1 MMAMFPV
8 LISSGF
14 LAILVAAGSEMRGGR
29 EPQDSWLFNME
40 LIHRAAIDVAARRGF
55 SAGAAD
61 PDMPW
66 PFRNPGSW
74 RSEIIAD
81 AGRSVVLT
89 WPSGGN
95 LPAGSAR
102 ALRERFRPAVLPALG
117 GGRRLRHFL
126 GEFARTE
133 DSRASIGGTDI
144 PSPSADI
151 AAGLPVMGSWVL
163 Q

>member
-14 LAILVAAGSEMRGGR
+14 LAILVSAGPELRSGKESP
-29 EPQDSWLFNME
+29 ESWLFNME
-40 LIHRAAIDVAARRGF
+40 LMHRAAIEDAARRGF
-55 SAGAAD
+55 SAGVAD

-66 PFRNPGSW
+66 PFRNSGNW
-74 RSEIIAD
+74 RSELVAD
-81 AGRSVVLT
+81 GEQSVVLT
-89 WPSGGN
+89 WPSGGD

-102 ALRERFRPAVLPALG
+102 ALRERFRPSVLPALG

-133 DSRASIGGTDI
+133 DSRASIGGVEI
-144 PSPSADI
+144 PYPSADT

>member
-14 LAILVAAGSEMRGGR
+14 LAILVSAGTELRGDR
-29 EPQDSWLFNME
+29 ESPDSWLFNME
-40 LIHRAAIDVAARRGF
+40 LVHREAIDDAARRGF
-55 SAGAAD
+55 SAGVAD
-61 PDMPW
+61 PVMPW
-66 PFRNPGSW
+66 PFRNSGSW
-74 RSEIIAD
+74 RSELIAD
-81 AGRSVVLT
+81 GDRSVVLT
-89 WPSGGN
+89 WPSGGDP
-95 LPAGSAR
+95 PAGAAR
-102 ALRERFRPAVLPALG
+102 ALRERFRPAVLPALR

-126 GEFARTE
+126 GEFTRTE
-133 DSRASIGGTDI
+133 DSRASIGGIVI